1 VDQMESAGSLAPEH
15 AQLMAQRKDLK
26 PQVRRGTKDGNEQTE
41 ESESDCKHI
50 GDDRAAHPTALC
62 FLRRVEFTTG
72 TGNYIALLS
81 TIFGGV
87 RFIKVRS
94 GTFAVPVV
102 QAADRALIMSGRI
115 FG

>member
-41 ESESDCKHI
+41 ESKSDCKHI

-72 TGNYIALLS
+72 TAA
-81 TIFGGV
+81 
-87 RFIKVRS
+87 
-94 GTFAVPVV
+94 AVI
-102 QAADRALIMSGRI
+102 QTRLRCRANW
-115 FG
+115 

>member
-1 VDQMESAGSLAPEH
+1 MESAGSLAPEH

-41 ESESDCKHI
+41 ESKSDCKHI

-72 TGNYIALLS
+72 TG
-81 TIFGGV
+81 
-87 RFIKVRS
+87 RS
-94 GTFAVPVV
+94 RCQTRLTARANSSSSSLGSP
-102 QAADRALIMSGRI
+102 AAARTKSSPGSRWRRSSARTP
-115 FG
+115 